1 MNIAFLVFQI
11 LTGNLVGTVTDETKG
26 VLPGASVSIS
36 SPALPSGPST
46 TVTDERGHFRFPALP
61 PGVYRLSIELSS
73 FRSYDEAGLRV
84 SLGATLEREVT
95 LALASVA
102 ETVNVSDESPLLD
115 GTEAGYSTNYG
126 GEYAENL
133 PLHRDSFF
141 DLIKSAPGMSA
152 ALPGNEGG
160 QVSAFG
166 SSSNENL
173 YLVDGTDFTGRSGGN
188 AAIWLDPDV
197 VGEVEIVGLG
207 ASAEYG
213 EFQGAVFNVVSKSG
227 GNDFRFDASY
237 YGQFDSLT
245 SQPIRYPCNCPEG
258 ETGYVRS
265 KYRDFSTHVG
275 GPLWKDRMWFFGGY
289 QYRTDSDNF
298 PGGAGPPSVEDDH
311 RVFAKVNWQI
321 TPDLKLMA
329 NYQNDYWGYVDPSTV
344 SRPYEVLNRQEG
356 HDPAATFFHLTHL
369 VSDRT
374 LWEARVSGS
383 YPSSLWTSASG
394 STLPY
399 HYDGLTGYESG
410 GPFLVGPGKWHRTDA
425 RGKLSHYAT
434 DFLGGDHDFK
444 FGVQLGRADSAD
456 VSVFS
461 SGAGV
466 YYYDYGGYPFYAVF
480 REPYVYGGASKS
492 LGIFAEDTVRLGE
505 RLSVNLGLRY
515 DRTWSISQD
524 LPAVDHLGQE
534 TGAVIEGNGDVYL
547 WSELSPRIG
556 FSYKLTG
563 DGKTL
568 VRASWGRYRQGVFL
582 RETAATHPG
591 QTPTTTANFDP
602 ATGEYSDVVSV
613 VDPTEQNGLD
623 PQTKGPVTDQFS
635 IGFDREVAK
644 GVAVSATYARKNG
657 SDFIAWKEVAGTY
670 EPAVR
675 VLPDGREIELQALVS
690 PPEERFFLLTNP
702 EELFLRYNG
711 LTVTFE
717 KRWSSRWQA
726 MVSYTLSEAVGTL
739 PSFRAPGADQSSSTF
754 GNRPFGR
761 DPNDYLNAGG
771 NLNNDRTHMLKT
783 QASFEIPSV
792 GILVAANLQYVSG
805 QPWAADAFVSLPQG
819 GRRVRLETQGT
830 RRLSSQ
836 TLLDLRLSKIFRFRQ
851 QGRVEILADLFNLAN
866 DTAETGLQTS
876 NLYSPNLGLPST
888 FVLPFRVMLGAK
900 FFF

>member
-1 MNIAFLVFQI
+1 MNLVLLVFQI
-11 LTGNLVGTVTDETKG
+11 LTGNLVGTAVDETSG
-26 VLPGASVSIS
+26 VLPGASVTIS
-36 SPALPSGPST
+36 SPALPSGPSA
-46 TVTDERGHFRFPALP
+46 TVTDEKGRFRFPALP
-61 PGVYRLSIELSS
+61 PGVYRLSVELSG
-73 FRSYDEAGLRV
+73 FRSYSEEGLRL

-115 GTEAGYSTNYG
+115 ATEAGYSTNYG
-126 GEYAENL
+126 SEYAENL

-207 ASAEYG
+207 ASVEYG

-227 GNDFRFDASY
+227 GSEFRFDASY
-237 YGQFDSLT
+237 YGEFDSLT

-298 PGGAGPPSVEDDH
+298 PGGDGPPSVEDDH

-321 TPDLKLMA
+321 TPNLKLMA

-383 YPSSLWTSASG
+383 YPSALWTSASG

-410 GPFLVGPGKWHRTDA
+410 GPFLVGPGEYPRTDA

-444 FGVQLGRADSAD
+444 FGVQLGRADSVD
-456 VSVFS
+456 VSVLS

-515 DRTWSISQD
+515 DHTWSISQD

-613 VDPTEQNGLD
+613 VDPTEQLGID

-657 SDFIAWKEVAGTY
+657 SDFIAWKDIAGIY
-670 EPAVR
+670 EPAIR
-675 VLPDGREIELQALVS
+675 VLPDGREIEVQALIEPARRSV
-690 PPEERFFLLTNP
+690 
-702 EELFLRYNG
+702 
-711 LTVTFE
+711 
-717 KRWSSRWQA
+717 
-726 MVSYTLSEAVGTL
+726 L
-739 PSFRAPGADQSSSTF
+739 PSEQPRRALPPVRRSHAHVREALVEPLAGHGF
-754 GNRPFGR
+754 LHGVRGGR
-761 DPNDYLNAGG
+761 DSA
-771 NLNNDRTHMLKT
+771 
-783 QASFEIPSV
+783 QPS
-792 GILVAANLQYVSG
+792 LSG
-805 QPWAADAFVSLPQG
+805 LGSEQ
-819 GRRVRLETQGT
+819 
-830 RRLSSQ
+830 
-836 TLLDLRLSKIFRFRQ
+836 LDLRVQAVRPGPERLPQCWRESQQRSHPHAEDPGLVRDPERRNPRGREPAVRLRTTLGRERLRELAPGRSPGPDRDPGNEATLLSDLHRPAALQDFSIPAGRQ
-851 QGRVEILADLFNLAN
+851 GGNPRRP
-866 DTAETGLQTS
+866 LQS
-876 NLYSPNLGLPST
+876 RERHRRDRPSEQQSLRPELRPYRT
-888 FVLPFRVMLGAK
+888 PSCCRSGSCWG
-900 FFF
+900 